1 MTRVSEYRLR
11 RRVRFYEVDG
21 AGIVHFSWFF
31 RYMEEAEYELWRSAG
46 VSLTR
51 LEGMGFPRVATSFEF
66 KRPLR
71 FDDEFEARIQIT
83 AIREKTIA
91 YACTLTLDGEIVA
104 LGTMTIACAR
114 AMPGERMR
122 AIPLPAEIIERI
134 EAVATGA

>member
-1 MTRVSEYRLR
+1 VK
-11 RRVRFYEVDG
+11 FYEVDG

-46 VSLTR
+46 VSLAR

-91 YACTLTLDGEIVA
+91 YACTLTLDGETVA

-122 AIPLPAEIIERI
+122 AFPLPAEIVERI
-134 EAVATGA
+134 EAVAAGV

>member
-1 MTRVSEYRLR
+1 M
-11 RRVRFYEVDG
+11 
-21 AGIVHFSWFF
+21 
-31 RYMEEAEYELWRSAG
+31 
-46 VSLTR
+46 
-51 LEGMGFPRVATSFEF
+51 EGMGFPRVATSFEF

-91 YACTLTLDGEIVA
+91 YACTLTLNGEIVA

-122 AIPLPAEIIERI
+122 AVALPAEIVERI
-134 EAVATGA
+134 EPAARP

>member
-1 MTRVSEYRLR
+1 MRISECRIR
-11 RRVRFYEVDG
+11 RRVKFYEVDG

-51 LEGMGFPRVATSFEF
+51 MEGLGFPRVATSFEF

-71 FDDEFEARIQIT
+71 FDDEFEVLIQIT

-91 YACTLTLDGEIVA
+91 YGCTLTLEGEVVA

-122 AIPLPAEIIERI
+122 
-134 EAVATGA
+134 